1 MTASF
6 SEDTARELCDG
17 EMKAEPSDLR
27 LLERMR
33 RGETAALG
41 IVLERHSTAVVEYVT
56 TLLGSVDAAEDA
68 AQEAFVR
75 LWERREKWKLEGSL
89 RGLLLRI
96 ARNAALDDRRRRLAL
111 ERAAHRAPPIQPG
124 PTPEHDLEEREL
136 RAVVMEALSRL
147 PQRRREV
154 FVLVRQQGMSYREA
168 SAILGLSPQTVAN
181 HMSLALADLR
191 RALEPHLADR

>member
-1 MTASF
+1 M
-6 SEDTARELCDG
+6 CDG
-17 EMKAEPSDLR
+17 ELKAEPSDLQ
-27 LLERMR
+27 LLGRMR

-41 IVLERHSTAVVEYVT
+41 IVLELHWSAVVGYVT
-56 TLLGSVDAAEDA
+56 TVLESGDAAEDA

-96 ARNAALDDRRRRLAL
+96 ARNAAVDELRRRSAR
-111 ERAAHRAPPIQPG
+111 ERAAHKTLPAQPD
-124 PTPEHDLEEREL
+124 PTPGEDLEGREL
-136 RAVVMEALSRL
+136 HAAVEEALNRL

-154 FVLVRQQGMSYREA
+154 FALVRQQGMSYREA
-168 SAILGLSPQTVAN
+168 SAILGLSPQTIAN

-191 RALEPHLADR
+191 RALDPHLADR